1 MFITK
6 KHLPRRAVLK
16 AAGVSLAL
24 PFLDAMVP
32 AGTALAQTAA
42 VPRLRTGFFY
52 IPHGA
57 IMGNTS
63 HGPSLDKWTPSGS
76 GATFKLSP
84 ILASLEPYKKYVSSF
99 GNLQNAATAGSVHS
113 FTPATWLSATR
124 PDTGAPRAHM
134 ATTLD
139 QVIAKI
145 IGQETPLPSLEVAA
159 ETTVQSAAGGGGYY
173 STLSFRDAE
182 SPLPMEPNPRKV
194 FLQLFGEGD
203 TPQERAT
210 INTRTSSLLDLI
222 LEGTKSLKG
231 NLGNG
236 DRAALDGYL
245 ESVREVERRTQK
257 AGAKDLSALT
267 IPEAPV
273 GEQDAFAEQVKLMFD
288 LVALAYQADLTRV
301 ASYIMAAEGTNRT
314 VQPHRYSG
322 FLPSRLTPRQRS
334 DENRKAGQDPDVAPR
349 AVCGLRQE
357 DGGDARR
364 SGIAARSL
372 DLHVRIE
379 HEQQRPT
386 RQLPGAEHRGWR
398 RQRQD
403 EARWPAY
410 RAAGAHADRESPPD
424 AASEGRC
431 RTRRVRRQHGH
442 DRGGLRVM
450 AVSLN
455 RRDVL
460 KGALGVFAT
469 WTSSRVLS
477 AQQAF
482 GGVRRLTDQMTVVD
496 GGGSNVLAF
505 FTGEGFVLVDGGAPK
520 SFEKVMASLDA
531 NAKVNTLFN
540 THHHVDQTGNN
551 EMFSAGTK
559 IVAHKRTL
567 EWMSADHW
575 IQADDRYEKAR
586 PKVARPTETFLAS
599 GSLNTG
605 RRADRLRVPASGPYE
620 RRYLCPLQECKRS
633 GGGRRGIAAAR
644 SRARLPDRSVDRRA
658 RGCDGCPP
666 DARE

>member
-6 KHLPRRAVLK
+6 RHIPRRAVLK

-42 VPRLRTGFFY
+42 VPKLRTGFFY

-63 HGPSLDKWTPSGS
+63 HGPSLDRWTPTGS
-76 GATFKLSP
+76 GATFTLSP

-145 IGQETPLPSLEVAA
+145 IGQETTLPSLEVAA

-210 INTRTSSLLDLI
+210 INTRTNSLLDLI
-222 LEGTKSLKG
+222 MEGTESLKG

-236 DRAALDGYL
+236 DRAVLDGYL

-257 AGAKDLSALT
+257 AAAKDLSAFT

-273 GEQDAFAEQVKLMFD
+273 GELDSFPEQVKLMFD

-301 ASYIMAAEGTNRT
+301 ASYIMVAEGTNRT
-314 VQPHRYSG
+314 YNHIGIPDSFHPVSHHAND
-322 FLPSRLTPRQRS
+322 LT
-334 DENRKAGQDPDVAPR
+334 
-349 AVCGLRQE
+349 
-357 DGGDARR
+357 
-364 SGIAARSL
+364 
-372 DLHVRIE
+372 RIE
-379 HEQQRPT
+379 KLARIQTWHLEQFADFVKKM
-386 RQLPGAEHRGWR
+386 AETPDGQGSLLDHSIFMYGSNMSNS
-398 RQRQD
+398 
-403 EARWPAY
+403 
-410 RAAGAHADRESPPD
+410 DR
-424 AASEGRC
+424 
-431 RTRRVRRQHGH
+431 H
-442 DRGGLRVM
+442 D
-450 AVSLN
+450 N
-455 RRDVL
+455 YPEPNI
-460 KGALGVFAT
+460 
-469 WTSSRVLS
+469 
-477 AQQAF
+477 
-482 GGVRRLTDQMTVVD
+482 VV
-496 GGGSNVLAF
+496 GGGN
-505 FTGEGFVLVDGGAPK
+505 
-520 SFEKVMASLDA
+520 
-531 NAKVNTLFN
+531 
-540 THHHVDQTGNN
+540 
-551 EMFSAGTK
+551 GT
-559 IVAHKRTL
+559 
-567 EWMSADHW
+567 M
-575 IQADDRYEKAR
+575 
-586 PKVARPTETFLAS
+586 
-599 GSLNTG
+599 
-605 RRADRLRVPASGPYE
+605 RL
-620 RRYLCPLQECKRS
+620 
-633 GGGRRGIAAAR
+633 GGRHIVLPERTPIANLHLTLLQKVGVERDTFGDSTGTIAD
-644 SRARLPDRSVDRRA
+644 L
-658 RGCDGCPP
+658 
-666 DARE
+666 

>member
-6 KHLPRRAVLK
+6 KHIPRRAVLK

-32 AGTALAQTAA
+32 ARTALAQTAA
-42 VPRLRTGFFY
+42 VPKLRTGFFY

-76 GATFKLSP
+76 GATFTLSP
-84 ILASLEPYKKYVSSF
+84 ILASLEPYKKYVTSF

-145 IGQETPLPSLEVAA
+145 IGQDTPLPSLEVAA

-210 INTRTSSLLDLI
+210 INTRTNSLLDLI
-222 LEGTKSLKG
+222 LEGTASLKG

-236 DRAALDGYL
+236 DRAVLDGYL

-257 AGAKDLSALT
+257 AAAKDLSAFT

-273 GEQDAFAEQVKLMFD
+273 GELDSFAEQVTLMFD

-314 VQPHRYSG
+314 YNHIG
-322 FLPSRLTPRQRS
+322 
-334 DENRKAGQDPDVAPR
+334 VADSFHPVSHH
-349 AVCGLRQE
+349 AN
-357 DGGDARR
+357 
-364 SGIAARSL
+364 
-372 DLHVRIE
+372 DLARIE
-379 HEQQRPT
+379 KLAKIQTWHLERF
-386 RQLPGAEHRGWR
+386 AEFVKKMAETPDGQGSLLDHSIFMYGSNMSNS
-398 RQRQD
+398 
-403 EARWPAY
+403 
-410 RAAGAHADRESPPD
+410 DR
-424 AASEGRC
+424 
-431 RTRRVRRQHGH
+431 H
-442 DRGGLRVM
+442 D
-450 AVSLN
+450 N
-455 RRDVL
+455 YPEPNI
-460 KGALGVFAT
+460 
-469 WTSSRVLS
+469 
-477 AQQAF
+477 
-482 GGVRRLTDQMTVVD
+482 VV
-496 GGGSNVLAF
+496 GGGSGRMKLGGQHLVLPERTPIANLHLTLLQKVGVERDRF
-505 FTGEGFVLVDGGAPK
+505 GDSTG
-520 SFEKVMASLDA
+520 
-531 NAKVNTLFN
+531 T
-540 THHHVDQTGNN
+540 
-551 EMFSAGTK
+551 
-559 IVAHKRTL
+559 I
-567 EWMSADHW
+567 AD
-575 IQADDRYEKAR
+575 
-586 PKVARPTETFLAS
+586 V
-599 GSLNTG
+599 
-605 RRADRLRVPASGPYE
+605 
-620 RRYLCPLQECKRS
+620 
-633 GGGRRGIAAAR
+633 
-644 SRARLPDRSVDRRA
+644 
-658 RGCDGCPP
+658 
-666 DARE
+666 